1 MREIRTSGLMSGDG
15 KRGTATAP
23 VLDSTDQRPQASSA
37 GRHHGAA
44 HRCHRAS
51 RRYSGPL
58 TAHRGCSPPCAAH
71 SRGCATSSPMP
82 PTPAASSS
90 RCLPSSAPGRSR
102 SSGAPMP
109 PRDSSLCR
117 GDGSSNAPSLGSIAI
132 ATSPALS
139 RDELS
144 ARPARRP
151 QTLILHRRG
160 YLLLGTNCGSGV
172 SGKPRVQ
179 IVPPATVTSNVP
191 STCCISRRAS
201 PTPCRLVSAAAGA

>member
-90 RCLPSSAPGRSR
+90 RRLPSSAPGRSR

-144 ARPARRP
+144 VRPRAPTANANPPQTRLFTSRHELRERRQRETQSPDRPTRYGHIQRALHLLHKPAR
-151 QTLILHRRG
+151 
-160 YLLLGTNCGSGV
+160 
-172 SGKPRVQ
+172 
-179 IVPPATVTSNVP
+179 
-191 STCCISRRAS
+191 
-201 PTPCRLVSAAAGA
+201 